1 MDQIQ
6 CSRNHMFNPAF
17 GSCPHCTAEDQEVA
31 KTKPYYDSLKTSVQP
46 NSTQNATA
54 TVGLYGHLDM
64 DPVVGWL
71 VCIGGPDKGR
81 DWRLT
86 VGRNVIGRGDMAVN
100 IDLDNEV
107 SRSGNAILV
116 FEPRKQ
122 SFTLLCGDGG
132 LCYVNGD
139 PLHVPTALHAY
150 DKIEVGKSTLMFIPF
165 SGPKF
170 DWEN

>member
-1 MDQIQ
+1 
-6 CSRNHMFNPAF
+6 
-17 GSCPHCTAEDQEVA
+17 
-31 KTKPYYDSLKTSVQP
+31 
-46 NSTQNATA
+46 
-54 TVGLYGHLDM
+54 M

-100 IDLDNEV
+100 IDLDDEV
-107 SRSGNAILV
+107 SRSGNAVLV

-122 SFTLLCGDGG
+122 SFTLLSGDGG
-132 LCYVNGD
+132 LSYVNGE

-150 DKIEVGKSTLMFIPF
+150 DKIEVGKSTLIFIPF
-165 SGPKF
+165 SGSKF
-170 DWEN
+170 DWGN

>member
-17 GSCPHCTAEDQEVA
+17 GSCPHCTAEDQEIA
-31 KTKPYYDSLKTSVQP
+31 KTKPFYDSLKTAVQP
-46 NSTQNATA
+46 NTTSTA
-54 TVGLYGHLDM
+54 TVAHYAHLNI

-71 VCIGGPDKGR
+71 VCIGGQDRGR

-100 IDLDNEV
+100 INLDNEV
-107 SRSGNAILV
+107 SRSGNAVLV

-122 SFTLLCGDGG
+122 SFTLLCGDAG
-132 LCYVNGD
+132 LCYLNGE
-139 PLHVPTALHAY
+139 PLHVPTALKAY

-165 SGPKF
+165 SGPQF
-170 DWEN
+170 DWGN

>member
-31 KTKPYYDSLKTSVQP
+31 KTKMIPTSELTNSAGAPTTVYYP
-46 NSTQNATA
+46 
-54 TVGLYGHLDM
+54 HLDLS
-64 DPVVGWL
+64 PVVGWL
-71 VCIGGPDKGR
+71 VCVSGPDKGK

-100 IDLDNEV
+100 INLDNEV

-132 LCYVNGD
+132 LSYVNGE

-170 DWEN
+170 DWGN